1 VANFGHGNRKSNQP
15 LFGLFIGDEE
25 KKFMTLNPEESVEN
39 KTESETDPEQQ
50 DVNQVP
56 MQ

>member
-1 VANFGHGNRKSNQP
+1 MTKKKS
-15 LFGLFIGDEE
+15 
-25 KKFMTLNPEESVEN
+25 FMTLIPEESVEN

-56 MQ
+56 MK